1 LWIIEL
7 ICCALMLSALDIA
20 PSSLPGTSAR
30 KENIMERT
38 YESAAALVSRAI
50 GPLAKYLGPFATS
63 LIDQQYTANVIY
75 IKLRHALAFDRWL
88 AKRHVELVGLGE
100 VHIRRYQHRS
110 RHRHQR
116 SRTET
121 RRREWCEVTQLLQFL
136 RCHGVCAAAR
146 VETTAADD
154 IASRYGQYLQ
164 DQQGLAT
171 TTIERYRTVARQFL
185 RERFG
190 RGVVNLRAL
199 CAADAI
205 AFVQHQTQ
213 CLRPPALK
221 CVVNAMRSFLRYA
234 QYRGEVATALAA
246 AVPMVAAWT
255 TTPALPKA
263 ISPEHA
269 QRAIDNCDLSTG
281 VGLRDR
287 AVLLPLARLGLR
299 AHEIV
304 ALQLEDCDWD
314 GGHIRVR
321 SKTGR
326 EQLLP
331 MPADVG
337 AAIAAYLRQGR
348 PTSKD
353 RHLFL
358 RSMAPIRGLMP
369 GSDAIGT
376 IVRYAL
382 QRAQVDAPHRGSH
395 QFRHA
400 LAVRM
405 LQRGA
410 SLNEIGEVLRHQS
423 PQTTSIYARVD
434 ISALRSL
441 AMPWPGGVR

>member
-1 LWIIEL
+1 
-7 ICCALMLSALDIA
+7 
-20 PSSLPGTSAR
+20 
-30 KENIMERT
+30 MERT
-38 YESAAALVSRAI
+38 YESAAALVGRAA
-50 GPLAKYLGPFATS
+50 GPRASHLGAFVTS
-63 LIDQQYTANVIY
+63 LIDQQYAASVIY
-75 IKLRHALAFDRWL
+75 IKVRHALAFDRWL
-88 AKRHVELVGLGE
+88 AKRGVVLADLGD
-100 VHIRRYQHRS
+100 VHIERYQHRS
-110 RHRHQR
+110 RRRHQR
-116 SRTET
+116 IRTET
-121 RRREWCEVTQLLQFL
+121 RRRECHEVTQLLQFL
-136 RCHGVCAAAR
+136 RSRGVCPAAR

-154 IASRYGQYLQ
+154 LVAHYGQHLQ

-171 TTIERYRTVARQFL
+171 ATIERYRTVAGRFL
-185 RERFG
+185 HQRFG
-190 RGVVNLRAL
+190 RGAVDLRAL
-199 CAADAI
+199 RAGDVI
-205 AFVQHQTQ
+205 AFVQRQTQ
-213 CLRPPALK
+213 CLQPPALT
-221 CVVNAMRSFLRYA
+221 CVVTAMRSFLRYA

-246 AVPMVAAWT
+246 AVPIVAAWT

-269 QRAIDNCDLSTG
+269 QRAIDSCDLSTG

-287 AVLLPLARLGLR
+287 AVLLLLARLGLR
-299 AHEIV
+299 AHEII

-314 GGHIRVR
+314 NGHLRVR
-321 SKTGR
+321 SKSGR

-337 AAIAAYLRQGR
+337 AAIAAYLQQGR
-348 PTSKD
+348 PASKD

-358 RSMAPIRGLMP
+358 RSRAPIRGLMS

-382 QRAQVDAPHRGSH
+382 QRSQVDAPHRGSH

-410 SLNEIGEVLRHQS
+410 SLHEIGEVLRHQS